1 MRRLVHAL
9 AIVSVLILPFLVPV
23 RNAAGIQDDP
33 TLYEVTHLGSLG
45 GTSSAGNSIDRS
57 WVAGTSNLPGD
68 HDTRHAV
75 ARRCHDRSRDAWWAE
90 QRRPVA
96 REERERHDRGR
107 RRDSRA

>member
-45 GTSSAGNSIDRS
+45 GTSSAGNSINDRS
-57 WVAGTSNLPGD
+57 WVAGTRTCRATS
-68 HDTRHAV
+68 RHTP
-75 ARRCHDRSRDAWWAE
+75 RCGETVPRSIS
-90 QRRPVA
+90 
-96 REERERHDRGR
+96 GR
-107 RRDSRA
+107 LVGRTAASCGP